1 MKLASKGEVLCFLH
15 TSANVRGMFKSTTGK
30 MTTDSGHR
38 QRAVARTHPTPMPV
52 DTRLRMVGSLTPLL
66 NDMGGLQTAAIT
78 FKHHAVVEF
87 RVRPPRKPDKWGIR

>member
-1 MKLASKGEVLCFLH
+1 MKLASKGEVLSFLH

-52 DTRLRMVGSLTPLL
+52 DTRLRIVGSFTPS
-66 NDMGGLQTAAIT
+66 
-78 FKHHAVVEF
+78 
-87 RVRPPRKPDKWGIR
+87 